1 MSDAQHS
8 PEPPSRE
15 AQDGP
20 LFALFTEV
28 AIVAQLSRSMRER
41 RLPDGLLVT
50 HFGVLSHL
58 HRRGGPA
65 SLLALA
71 RAFQTRKAST
81 THTLAGLQ
89 ARGLIETRPDP
100 RDGRGKLVSLTD
112 AGRRLRAE
120 AVAAMGADLDAP
132 AAAGWGAE
140 DQRAVLP
147 ALSRLRA
154 VLDAMRDAKAPPA
167 PPDPPSAA

>member
-1 MSDAQHS
+1 MTR
-8 PEPPSRE
+8 EPPSRE
-15 AQDGP
+15 TQDGP

-28 AIVAQLSRSMRER
+28 AIVAQLSRAMLER
-41 RLPDGLLVT
+41 RLPDGLLAT

-58 HRRGGPA
+58 ARRGAPA
-65 SLLALA
+65 TPLAIA
-71 RAFQTRKAST
+71 RAFQTPKASM

-100 RDGRGKLVSLTD
+100 RDGRGKLVSITE
-112 AGRRLRAE
+112 AGGRLRAE
-120 AVAAMGADLDAP
+120 AVAAMAADLGALS
-132 AAAGWGAE
+132 AAGWGPQDA
-140 DQRAVLP
+140 QALLP

-154 VLDAMRDAKAPPA
+154 VLDAMRDAEAPPA